1 MQEALAMAKPLLHRR
16 EDSEF
21 ATLYPAL
28 YPMIDIKTASDATD
42 AILRFADSPEQMR
55 AVGQGGRE
63 WLEEYGVRR
72 AMDAVRQLLGAP

>member
-1 MQEALAMAKPLLHRR
+1 
-16 EDSEF
+16 
-21 ATLYPAL
+21 
-28 YPMIDIKTASDATD
+28 MIDIKTASDATD